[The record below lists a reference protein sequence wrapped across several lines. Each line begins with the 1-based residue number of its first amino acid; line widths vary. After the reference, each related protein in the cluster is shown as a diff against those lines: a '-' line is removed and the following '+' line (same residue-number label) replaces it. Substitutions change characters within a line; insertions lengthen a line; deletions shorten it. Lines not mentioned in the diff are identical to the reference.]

1 MTTTASGGP
10 HDRSPSSASTHRGAG
25 TNNRTGAGR
34 PAIAA
39 TAKET
44 TPENPWPLR
53 LLSSKISDYVGKMSP
68 LWVEGQLVQINRR
81 PGATMAFM
89 TLRDSD
95 ADMSMSVS
103 IYARDLAASPAELV
117 DGARVVMHVK
127 PTFWAKRGTLQLQ
140 AKEIRSVGLGDLLA
154 RIEQLK
160 RTLAG
165 EGLFAPERK
174 RPLPFLP
181 SRVGLICGRESKAEH
196 DVVVNASARWPE
208 VQFEIREVAVQGA
221 NAVSEVTAAL
231 AELDADP
238 RVDVIVIA
246 RGGGAV
252 EDLLP
257 FSNEHLIRVA
267 AACTTPI
274 VSAIGHETDTPLL
287 DLVADWRASTP
298 TDAAKRIVPDVAEE
312 RRLIAQARSQAYA
325 AIGARLQ
332 REAAVLAAMRSRPVL
347 ASPSAIVEREAER
360 LTHGITA
367 LRSAWDRRLT
377 AAAAVVE
384 RLRAQAVALSP
395 AHTLERGYAV
405 VRDRDH
411 HVVTDAT
418 ALAVGDPFEVLL
430 ARGRIGAT
438 VTATRD
444 STFATTEGT

>member
-10 HDRSPSSASTHRGAG
+10 HDRSPSSAATPRGQGERSSA
-25 TNNRTGAGR
+25 GAGR
-34 PAIAA
+34 PALAA

-44 TPENPWPLR
+44 SPENPWPLR
-53 LLSSKISDYVGKMSP
+53 LLSTKINEYIGKMSP

-81 PGATMAFM
+81 PGAGMAFM
-89 TLRDSD
+89 TLRDTD

-103 IYARDLAASPAELV
+103 IYARDLATSQADLV
-117 DGARVVMHVK
+117 EGARVVMHAK
-127 PTFWAKRGTLQLQ
+127 PSFWAKRGTLQLQ
-140 AKEIRSVGLGDLLA
+140 AREIRPVGLGDLLA

-160 RTLAG
+160 KTLAA

-181 SRVGLICGRESKAEH
+181 GRVGLICGRESKAEH

-221 NAVSEVTAAL
+221 NAVPEVTRAL

-238 RVDVIVIA
+238 TVDVIVIA

-257 FSNEHLIRVA
+257 FSNETLIRVA

-274 VSAIGHETDTPLL
+274 VSAIGHETDNPLL
-287 DLVADWRASTP
+287 DFVADWRASTP
-298 TDAAKRIVPDVAEE
+298 TDAAKRIVPDVQEE
-312 RRLIAQARSQAYA
+312 RRLIAQARTRTHA
-325 AIGARLQ
+325 ALAARLQ
-332 REAAVLAAMRSRPVL
+332 REAMGLASLRSRPVL
-347 ASPSAIVEREAER
+347 ASPLAIVDRAAER
-360 LTHGITA
+360 LDSARLA
-367 LRSAWDRRLT
+367 LRTVWERRL
-377 AAAAVVE
+377 AAAAAE
-384 RLRAQAVALSP
+384 IQRLHAQAVALSP

-405 VRDRDH
+405 VRDRKRR
-411 HVVTDAT
+411 VVTDAG
-418 ALAVGDPFEVLL
+418 ALAVGDPFEILL

-438 VTATRD
+438 VTATRPT
-444 STFATTEGT
+444 TFAPTEGS